1 MRLSYSLVLLPL
13 MLLGVSSRAPNVI
26 DVRAVPSRFT
36 PDRVVVHVGQTATL
50 RFAQTGG
57 VHGLYS
63 ADLGIDHVVIAEG
76 QTVIVTMTPRKPG
89 TYVLHCRIYCGP
101 DHPSMTLTVVV
112 EP

>member
-1 MRLSYSLVLLPL
+1 MRLCYSLILLPL
-13 MLLGVSSRAPNVI
+13 MLLGTASRVPNVI
-26 DVRAVPSRFT
+26 DVRAVPSVFS
-36 PDRVVVHVGQTATL
+36 PDRIVLHVGQTATL

-76 QTVIVTMTPRKPG
+76 QTAIVTLTPRKTG

-101 DHPSMTLTVVV
+101 QHPSMILTIVV